1 LRRVHLTPAMG
12 VSLAALVV
20 AASGGAY
27 AAVTGS
33 SGAIVACVHQ
43 KGGGLY
49 IARKC
54 ARHDKRLKWSVTGPR
69 GPAGRDG
76 AIGPAG
82 LVGPKGNT
90 GAPGPFPGVLPR
102 GITVRG
108 NWVAGSSVG
117 NTGTA
122 YASISF
128 GFAFASAPTF
138 NYVPGP
144 ASVPAGCSGGTSGNP
159 TAQPGNL
166 CLYLT
171 GWALNTIGAT
181 PADSNAWGALFAVK
195 PINSS
200 LAFGG
205 QGTWAATSP

>member
-54 ARHDKRLKWSVTGPR
+54 ARHDKRLKWSVTGPQ

-76 AIGPAG
+76 AIGPVGPAG
-82 LVGPKGNT
+82 LAGPTGDT

-108 NWVAGSSVG
+108 NWAGGSTKS
-117 NTGTA
+117 GTA
-122 YASISF
+122 YESISF
-128 GFAFASAPTF
+128 GFTFASAPTF
-138 NYVPGP
+138 HHVSAPGP
-144 ASVPAGCSGGTSGNP
+144 GPAGCSGGTNGNP

-166 CLYLT
+166 CLYSA
-171 GWALNTIGAT
+171 GWTLNEPAVAPTAT
-181 PADSNAWGALFAVK
+181 NAWGALYTVSSAFEPFAD
-195 PINSS
+195 
-200 LAFGG
+200 G
-205 QGTWAATSP
+205 GTWAATSP

>member
-1 LRRVHLTPAMG
+1 MG
-12 VSLAALVV
+12 VSLAALVI

-27 AAVTGS
+27 AAATGS

-54 ARHDKRLKWSVTGPR
+54 ARHDKGLKLSVTGPQ

-76 AIGPAG
+76 AIGPVGPAG
-82 LVGPKGNT
+82 PAGPKGDT

-108 NWVAGSSVG
+108 NWAGGSSAA
-117 NTGTA
+117 GTA
-122 YASISF
+122 YESISF
-128 GFAFASAPTF
+128 GFTFASAPTF
-138 NYVPGP
+138 HYVPGP
-144 ASVPAGCSGGTSGNP
+144 VSVPPGCSGGTNVNP

-166 CLYLT
+166 CLYSAGWAANTPGAALT
-171 GWALNTIGAT
+171 G
-181 PADSNAWGALFAVK
+181 SNAWGALFTV
-195 PINSS
+195 SS
-200 LAFGG
+200 SGSGFFADG
-205 QGTWAATSP
+205 GTWAATSP

>member
-33 SGAIVACVHQ
+33 LGAIVACVHQ

-54 ARHDKRLKWSVTGPR
+54 ARHDKRLKWSVTGPQ

-82 LVGPKGNT
+82 LVGPKGDT

-108 NWVAGSSVG
+108 NWAGGS
-117 NTGTA
+117 TAKGTA
-122 YASISF
+122 YESISF
-128 GFAFASAPTF
+128 GFTFASAPTF
-138 NYVPGP
+138 HHVFGPGP
-144 ASVPAGCSGGTSGNP
+144 APAGCSGGTNGNP

-166 CLYLT
+166 CLYSA
-171 GWALNTIGAT
+171 GWTLNEPAVAPTAT
-181 PADSNAWGALFAVK
+181 NAWGALYTVSSAFEPFAD
-195 PINSS
+195 
-200 LAFGG
+200 G
-205 QGTWAATSP
+205 GTWAATSP